1 MLITQNG
8 ETEEEEKAPD
18 YLAMHAYPN
27 LKGASKVL
35 EDRNALVKSVYTNE
49 QNYMLYLELPAA
61 EYMNQMKVL
70 NLVLD
75 QHQRKKDLFYN
86 IRVLSSCQFSTE
98 RAAFKQLKYVQKL
111 SIPENVKGGGTPAA
125 PTFFNNPQVYFNF
138 DKTKV
143 QNPGSIEK
151 IEVLITY
158 TSDKGADVKLFL
170 LNADSKDRVC
180 SISEAKLVD
189 ASLKTSY
196 YQPVTV
202 HLHYKLNA
210 SDFYTVV
217 ASTFKSD

>member
-1 MLITQNG
+1 
-8 ETEEEEKAPD
+8 
-18 YLAMHAYPN
+18 MHAYPN

-35 EDRNALVKSVYTNE
+35 EDRNAIVKSVYTNE

-61 EYMNQMKVL
+61 EYMNQMKAL

-111 SIPENVKGGGTPAA
+111 SIPDNVKGGGTPAA
-125 PTFFNNPQVYFNF
+125 PTFYNNPQVYFHF

-143 QNPGSIEK
+143 QNPGQIEK
-151 IEVLITY
+151 FEVLITY
-158 TSDKGADVKLFL
+158 TSEKGADVKLFL
-170 LNADSKDRVC
+170 LNADSKERVNNV
-180 SISEAKLVD
+180 SEDKLVD
-189 ASLKTSY
+189 KSLKTSL
-196 YQPVTV
+196 YQPITV

-210 SDFYTVV
+210 SDFYTLV
-217 ASTFKSD
+217 ASTFKCE